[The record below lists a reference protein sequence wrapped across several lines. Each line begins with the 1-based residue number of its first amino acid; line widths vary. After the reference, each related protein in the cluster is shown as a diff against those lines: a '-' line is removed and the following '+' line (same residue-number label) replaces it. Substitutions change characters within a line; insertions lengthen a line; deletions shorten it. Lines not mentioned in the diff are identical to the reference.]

1 MILNFS
7 INDREYQC
15 NTDDGISIAI
25 PLIFNQQQ
33 PNHFGAEMATTTP
46 LTGGDFIGDTKRG
59 GSCNA
64 DSITFVPHCNG
75 THTETVNHIVHQSVP
90 IGQNLNQSL
99 SLCRLITIKPINA
112 SKTQDN
118 YLPELEKTD
127 EVIDLSLLQAQ
138 LNQNELDQI
147 QSLVIRT
154 LPNDDN
160 KKSITYNSDTQ
171 YPFFTN
177 QAMSWLA
184 QSGIQHLLVD
194 MPSVDKMYDDGQ
206 LSNHH
211 IYWNVDPNSRLLND
225 NSKTDRTITEMAYIK
240 DSIKDGLYCLNL
252 QLPAFNLD
260 AAPSRPVLFP
270 VTKTHKVDKSTLHQK
285 YE

>member
-7 INDREYQC
+7 INDFDYQF
-15 NTDDGISIAI
+15 DIDEGISIAI

-33 PNHFGAEMATTTP
+33 PNHFGAEIATTTP

-64 DSITFVPHCNG
+64 DSITLVPHCNG
-75 THTETVNHIVHQSVP
+75 THTESVNHIVHQSVP
-90 IGQNLNQSL
+90 VGHNLERSL
-99 SLCRLITIKPINA
+99 SLCKLITVKPFNA

-127 EVIDLSLLQAQ
+127 KVIDLSVLKSQINQNQ
-138 LNQNELDQI
+138 LNHI

-154 LPNDDN
+154 LPNNDN
-160 KKSITYNSDTQ
+160 KKSYTYNSDKQ

-184 QSGIQHLLVD
+184 ESGIKHLLVD
-194 MPSVDKMYDDGQ
+194 MPSVDKMYDEGQ

-211 IYWNVDPNSRLLND
+211 RN
-225 NSKTDRTITEMAYIK
+225 
-240 DSIKDGLYCLNL
+240 GLC
-252 QLPAFNLD
+252 
-260 AAPSRPVLFP
+260 
-270 VTKTHKVDKSTLHQK
+270 
-285 YE
+285 